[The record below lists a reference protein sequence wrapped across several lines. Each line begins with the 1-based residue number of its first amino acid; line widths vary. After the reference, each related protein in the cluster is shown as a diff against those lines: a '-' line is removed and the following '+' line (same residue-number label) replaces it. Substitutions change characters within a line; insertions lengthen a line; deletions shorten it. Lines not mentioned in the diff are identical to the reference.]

1 MSVEGLGAMS
11 KKKKLGIVL
20 KIRLV
25 RAVNCRSLHTLFRN
39 PLVEQ
44 TWAGIMPAALF
55 CKPARVSEGPRG
67 KKLE

>member
-25 RAVNCRSLHTLFRN
+25 RAVKRRSLHT
-39 PLVEQ
+39 
-44 TWAGIMPAALF
+44 
-55 CKPARVSEGPRG
+55 
-67 KKLE
+67 